1 MSGHSEAQLSLGLN
15 SNGAFKYA
23 LFDEYIVTV
32 RQTTRAWVYPAAAV
46 RICAMHPLER
56 GETAKPAKTKKNH
69 GPHFLPCSMARAL
82 SMLPMKKPKGKHET

>member
-46 RICAMHPLER
+46 RICAMHPLKR
-56 GETAKPAKTKKNH
+56 GETAKPAKTKE
-69 GPHFLPCSMARAL
+69 PWSAFPAVRQCSIHAADEEAER
-82 SMLPMKKPKGKHET
+82 ET

>member
-56 GETAKPAKTKKNH
+56 GETAKPAKTKEE
-69 GPHFLPCSMARAL
+69 
-82 SMLPMKKPKGKHET
+82 PKGNMKHDSKKQLSRRGE